1 MSSVF
6 IIFYTPE
13 FYMLNA
19 VLLVLLWP
27 GIYVYYLTKKSYIK
41 PNFMVWLGFW
51 LLVNVFWLTINYEK
65 ELTLQIF
72 GLSITLLSLSIFL
85 ITNKSLLAHYQSL
98 ILENIVL
105 RLVIIFSLLF
115 LLTVDNLLAMFF
127 ALELYALSA
136 YILVGQSG
144 SSGSVYSSEAGLKYL
159 ILGVLT
165 GILLVYGIGLIY
177 WDCGSL
183 NFSDIVMFYSFSP
196 DEGSLVTWELIVGF
210 ILIVSG
216 FLFKISA
223 APYHFWSPD
232 VYEGA
237 PTNVMVFISLVPKLA
252 LFLFLNNLYL
262 LVLLPLTF
270 SLVLHNYFIYV
281 LIVSTL
287 VGTIGALYQRK
298 IKRFLAYSMITNT
311 GYLVGAVAVASIFST
326 ASFFFFLLVY
336 LITFL
341 GVFSILLT
349 NSVSIH
355 EGASKLIKNFSNL
368 NNQFFLNPVKVM
380 MLAILIFSFAG
391 LPPFGGFV
399 GKYLLLLSF
408 SDLAVNY
415 YFVIFIILLT
425 TALSVFYYIRI
436 IKASSFK
443 QKRSW
448 TFFDTIPIS
457 ASIVAS
463 MATLLALYTFMYSG
477 PLFYLTSYV
486 SAVLH
491 AL

>member
-1 MSSVF
+1 M
-6 IIFYTPE
+6 
-13 FYMLNA
+13 
-19 VLLVLLWP
+19 
-27 GIYVYYLTKKSYIK
+27 
-41 PNFMVWLGFW
+41 
-51 LLVNVFWLTINYEK
+51 
-65 ELTLQIF
+65 
-72 GLSITLLSLSIFL
+72 
-85 ITNKSLLAHYQSL
+85 
-98 ILENIVL
+98 
-105 RLVIIFSLLF
+105 
-115 LLTVDNLLAMFF
+115 
-127 ALELYALSA
+127 
-136 YILVGQSG
+136 
-144 SSGSVYSSEAGLKYL
+144 
-159 ILGVLT
+159 
-165 GILLVYGIGLIY
+165 
-177 WDCGSL
+177 
-183 NFSDIVMFYSFSP
+183 
-196 DEGSLVTWELIVGF
+196 
-210 ILIVSG
+210 
-216 FLFKISA
+216 
-223 APYHFWSPD
+223 
-232 VYEGA
+232 YEGA

-262 LVLLPLTF
+262 LVLLPLTS

-281 LIVSTL
+281 LILSTL
-287 VGTIGALYQRK
+287 VGTVGALYQRK

-311 GYLVGAVAVASIFST
+311 GYLVGAVAVASVFST
-326 ASFFFFLLVY
+326 ASLFFFLLVY

-368 NNQFFLNPVKVM
+368 SNQFFLNPVKVM

-457 ASIVAS
+457 ASVVAS
-463 MATLLALYTFMYSG
+463 IATLLALYTFIYSG